1 MDKINSL
8 KKIFYLILLSLL
20 LYSAYWIYM
29 SFQFKN
35 EVKHFIET
43 HEIEVEK
50 IYVTGFPYR
59 METYIS
65 NLSIEINQGEFFY
78 LNIPELKI
86 SISPLSLN
94 KIFLQSDSSSLKFK
108 NSVQEF
114 NIFNNESRLAI
125 TIENGLIKRSILMF
139 EDNEISY
146 RNVFF
151 DFNKKLSNI
160 VLDGKI
166 NSIDNKLNG
175 NLQLDIYDKN
185 GQKTFAAP
193 ISINDN
199 VLKLLFFELDLSSLF

>member
-1 MDKINSL
+1 
-8 KKIFYLILLSLL
+8 
-20 LYSAYWIYM
+20 M

-35 EVKHFIET
+35 VVKHFIET
-43 HEIEVEK
+43 QKVEVEK

-59 METYIS
+59 METYIL
-65 NLSIEINQGEFFY
+65 NLSIEINHGEFFY
-78 LNIPELKI
+78 LNIPKLKI
-86 SISPLSLN
+86 SVSPLSLN
-94 KIFLQSDSSSLKFK
+94 KIFLQSESSSLKFK

-114 NIFNNESRLAI
+114 NISNNESRLAI

-146 RNVFF
+146 RSIFF
-151 DFNKKLSNI
+151 NFNKKLSNI

-166 NSIDNKLNG
+166 NSINNKLDG

-185 GQKTFAAP
+185 GQKKFAAP